1 MRKIILIIIEI
12 GLVLIGIGF
21 LATHGLGGTWQA
33 IWHLSK
39 QIEQWVSRQ
48 FKTG

>member
-1 MRKIILIIIEI
+1 MRKIILLIIEI
-12 GLVLIGIGF
+12 GLVLLGIGYI
-21 LATHGLGGTWQA
+21 ATHGLAGTWQA

-48 FKTG
+48 VKS